1 MFVEYLL
8 NLKGPVLREYFPG
21 DVTPAGAKYQF
32 SKKFKDVDYT
42 ILTVGYNWKMHE
54 TSWKPDPSWPV
65 ILFPKRKRKLAFGRY
80 VD

>member
-32 SKKFKDVDYT
+32 SKKFKPDHSEYMPTYDHRYSLSGEF
-42 ILTVGYNWKMHE
+42 IE
-54 TSWKPDPSWPV
+54 TGPLPSNSY
-65 ILFPKRKRKLAFGRY
+65 LS
-80 VD
+80 